1 MNGGENLPAAESP
14 LPDDEELLEAAAIAE
29 EDIAEVE
36 AGETAEELAAEHA
49 AASGSG
55 GAARDGGSGEP
66 ATGAVARESGG
77 SGEPADVPDPG
88 EEVFVDGT
96 VGRSDLA
103 AERDE
108 FRDALL
114 RVKADFDNYKKRV
127 AKEHAERVERAAEG
141 LVTNLLPVLDACDA
155 AIGHGSTD
163 VEPILKSLLDVL
175 EKEGLERIEAVGEPF
190 DPARHEAVLHEPS
203 ESGDAEVVECL
214 RTGYAW
220 KGRVIRPAMVKVKG

>member
-1 MNGGENLPAAESP
+1 MSDEYLPAAESP
-14 LPDDEELLEAAAIAE
+14 LPDDDELLEAAAIAE
-29 EDIAEVE
+29 EDIAAVE
-36 AGETAEELAAEHA
+36 EGDTADELAAQSG
-49 AASGSG
+49 AASFELDEHGE
-55 GAARDGGSGEP
+55 SGEH
-66 ATGAVARESGG
+66 
-77 SGEPADVPDPG
+77 GEP

-108 FRDALL
+108 FREALL
-114 RVKADFDNYKKRV
+114 RVKADFDNYRKRV

-175 EKEGLERIEAVGEPF
+175 EKEGLERIESVGEMF
-190 DPARHEAVLHEPS
+190 DPSRHEAVMHEP
-203 ESGDAEVVECL
+203 GDGGEPEVVECL
-214 RTGYAW
+214 RTGYSW